1 MGEGDGLQSYRA
13 QTNGFGWVECNGN
26 GNGVPVLLIA
36 MGRGIDAQNWL
47 DSVKSR
53 GPLLFLPGVAATA
66 AVHRMDG
73 ILLVC

>member
-1 MGEGDGLQSYRA
+1 MGCRATELKRMGSDGW
-13 QTNGFGWVECNGN
+13 NGNGN

-73 ILLVC
+73 ILLACWWS